1 MKKPTLRFRQVFE
14 HPTHFKVVK
23 PLGNPLLIAKKGLSP
38 GTQARLRAFAEGGE
52 VRGYDNGGEVAA
64 PGTYDQQLKETAL
77 ASSALDQF
85 EKDVN
90 EGTDRATALQSMTS
104 ALKGVSG
111 ETQNVAMRAA
121 QQRVPA
127 VSSGIPVKV
136 EAQVP
141 ASSAEPVVPVI
152 PFEAPEAAPLPP
164 APPVP
169 AVPVSIMKP
178 ERVTVEPTEVLPPSV
193 PTIPAGLVQ
202 PKAPTLDV
210 GKLQFAPVAKPTAQV
225 APGPTAAPEPV
236 AAEEPAPVEEAAP
249 ATEAKPPDVLTQL
262 MDQLPGLYK
271 GLETAESNLSARRE
285 LIAADEMK
293 AVEKR
298 VNDARAARE
307 QAWNDYQAA
316 AANEKPYL
324 SRGDALSKIGTA
336 VSLAAGAF
344 ASGMTGMPNYALQ
357 IFNQASAADLERQKE
372 NKNSLYHRFVAA
384 GADVKEAEDLV
395 QAFQIKAFASKMEDA
410 ARATT
415 NAKARIELTQNA
427 IKMYGIA
434 RKAEAEAD
442 AKIARAEYDRAQ
454 TKNLAERLKL
464 DQDKAFNDQIKLL
477 ADIAKDK
484 SRSESD
490 RQRAFAALLSA
501 ASRAAGAGAG
511 AGAGRAAAPK
521 PAEENVVDI
530 GGELVKPLITT
541 PGIVAKTQ
549 DNLAGRNQ
557 VVRQAYSL
565 SELFKRNGEDIF
577 RLNNPDREIARAKV
591 NTLIENYGRGVGVQR
606 AISLNAAKKIE
617 AALADPSGWKSALR
631 DVFLD
636 RPPEIAIEEL
646 YKELRSDRDEYLTQ
660 KLGSKTYNK
669 DLRQKLYDEDRASLP
684 PQTVK
689 LGGQ

>member
-127 VSSGIPVKV
+127 VSSGIPVTV

-152 PFEAPEAAPLPP
+152 PFKAPEEAPLPP
-164 APPVP
+164 VPPVP
-169 AVPVSIMKP
+169 AVPVSIVKP

-193 PTIPAGLVQ
+193 PTIPAGFVQ
-202 PKAPTLDV
+202 PSAPTLDV
-210 GKLQFAPVAKPTAQV
+210 GRLQFAPVAKPTAQA

-249 ATEAKPPDVLTQL
+249 AAEKKPPDVLTQL

-357 IFNQASAADLERQKE
+357 IFNQASAADLDRQKE
-372 NKNSLYHRFVAA
+372 NKNSLYHKFVAA

-501 ASRAAGAGAG
+501 SARAAGVG
-511 AGAGRAAAPK
+511 AGAGRAAAPASGTEDK
-521 PAEENVVDI
+521 VEI
-530 GGELVKPLITT
+530 GGELVTPLRGKM
-541 PGIVAKTQ
+541 GIGEVQ
-549 DNLAGRNQ
+549 DELAGRNS
-557 VVRQAYSL
+557 VVREAL
-565 SELFKRNGEDIF
+565 ELKELFDSEGQSIFDLKNPKRDEARA
-577 RLNNPDREIARAKV
+577 RLNL
-591 NTLIENYGRGVGVQR
+591 LIENYPKGVGYQR
-606 AISLNAAKKIE
+606 AISLNAAKKLE
-617 AALADPSGWKSALR
+617 AALANPTGFMSALR
-631 DVFLD
+631 AFLGD
-636 RPPEIAIEEL
+636 RPPTTAMNIFYESL
-646 YKELRSDRDEYLTQ
+646 LKGRDIYLTQ
-660 KLGSKTYNK
+660 KFGSKTYTK
-669 DLRQKLYDEDRASLP
+669 ELRQKLYAEDRAQLP
-684 PQTVK
+684 VQTVT
-689 LGGQ
+689 LGGT